1 MVNVPSIVC
10 EPLASTVIIPAPLFL
25 MMYIFPFISDAEGK
39 FIVKVPEVAS
49 IK

>member
-1 MVNVPSIVC
+1 MVC

-25 MMYIFPFISDAEGK
+25 MMYIFPFIPDAEGR
-39 FIVKVPEVAS
+39 FMVKVPEVAS